1 MSDIQF
7 TRRAFIEGL
16 GLTTTGLFFGC
27 YASAAK
33 PTTEPAGRAGEKPKT
48 TSVKEENTSKG
59 LNPNVFVHLGTDGIF
74 TVVCHRSEMGQGIR
88 SSLPVL
94 LADEFG
100 ADMKK
105 VKIVQGDGDKAYG
118 DQNTDG
124 SNSVRSIYDDMR
136 RAAATA
142 RMMLI
147 EAAAEKMKVP
157 ADSLKAEDHFV
168 THRATGRRV
177 AFADLAVAAG
187 AMKIPQPNEVKFRP
201 DKELRRVGKKL
212 PLIDGPAY
220 VTGKAEF
227 GADIRLPN
235 MLIALIARPPVVGGK
250 TKKYDKKAALAI
262 AGVKHVIELPTP
274 KAPYGFQPA
283 GGVAVVAEN
292 TWAAMKGRE
301 ALAITWDH
309 GSNVSY
315 STPTY
320 RESLFKSVRAPG
332 TVLRKVGD
340 VEKALSDAASKVEA
354 EYYVPHL
361 PHVAMEPPVAI
372 ARYDREQK
380 TCEVWAPTQNPQAA
394 QTEVARALGV
404 AEKNVTV
411 HVTFLGGGF
420 GRKSKADFCSE
431 AALLAK
437 EVGAPVRVQWT
448 RPDDIHNDYV
458 NTVSAQR
465 LTAGLDKD
473 GKVTAWHLR
482 IAFPPIASTFA
493 LGANEP
499 GEGDLQQGVL
509 DLALDIPNIQA
520 EACKAEAHVRI
531 GWLRSVY
538 NIFHAFATNS
548 FIDEIAH
555 ARGKDSLENML
566 EIYGPPRQLSLEQL
580 GVKKLANYG
589 ASLERHPVDAARLR
603 GVLEQV
609 AAMAKWKQRAKKK
622 GAQANLGMGIAA
634 HRSFNSYTAV
644 VAAVSKSKSG
654 EISVDEVW
662 IAVDA
667 GLTINPDRVRAQME
681 GSVING
687 MSYLLHGGITHKD
700 GAVEQ
705 NNFDGVGLVRMAA
718 APKKINVEI
727 MNTKNNP
734 GGIGEPGLPPVA
746 PAVANAIFSLTGK
759 RIREFGLA
767 NSGLT

>member
-1 MSDIQF
+1 MSEILF
-7 TRRAFIEGL
+7 TRRAFMEGL

-27 YASAAK
+27 YAKAAK
-33 PTTEPAGRAGEKPKT
+33 PTTEPAGIPGPKPKT
-48 TSVKEENTSKG
+48 TSVAEEQTSKG
-59 LNPNVFVHLGTDGIF
+59 LNPNVFVHLGPDGTF
-74 TVVCHRSEMGQGIR
+74 TVYCHRSEMGQGIR

-94 LADEFG
+94 IADEFG
-100 ADMKK
+100 ADMKR
-105 VKIVQGDGDKAYG
+105 VKIIQGDGDKAYG

-147 EAAAEKMKVP
+147 EAAAEKLKVP

-168 THRATGRRV
+168 THRATGRKIP
-177 AFADLAVAAG
+177 FGDLAIAAG
-187 AMKIPQPNEVKFRP
+187 TMKIPQPNEVKFRP

-212 PLIDGPAY
+212 PLLDGPAY

-250 TKKYDKKAALAI
+250 VKKHNKKAALAV
-262 AGVKHVIELPTP
+262 AGVKHVIEIAAP

-283 GGVAVVAEN
+283 GGIAVVAEN
-292 TWAAMKGRE
+292 TWAAMKGRD
-301 ALAITWDH
+301 ALEITWDH
-309 GSNVSY
+309 GANASY
-315 STPTY
+315 SSPAF
-320 RESLFKSVRAPG
+320 RETLFKSVRAPG
-332 TVLRKVGD
+332 TILRKVGD
-340 VEKALSDAASKVEA
+340 VDKALEQATKKVEA

-372 ARYDREQK
+372 ARYDKEAK
-380 TCEVWAPTQNPQAA
+380 TCEVWTPTQNPQAA
-394 QTEVARALGV
+394 QTEVARALGI

-420 GRKSKADFCSE
+420 GRKSKADYCSE

-437 EVGAPVRVQWT
+437 ETGVPVRVQWT
-448 RPDDIHNDYV
+448 RADDIHNDYL
-458 NTVSAQR
+458 NTVSAQK
-465 LTAGLDKD
+465 LTAALDKD

-482 IAFPPIASTFA
+482 TAFPPIASTFA
-493 LGANEP
+493 AGANEP

-509 DLALDIPNIQA
+509 DLALDIPNVQA
-520 EACKAEAHVRI
+520 EACKADAHVRI

-538 NIFHAFATNS
+538 NIFHSFATNS

-555 ARGKDSLENML
+555 ARGKDPLENML
-566 EIYGPPRQLSLEQL
+566 EIYGPARQLTLEQL

-589 ASLERHPVDAARLR
+589 ASLERHPVDAGRLR
-603 GVLEQV
+603 GVLEKV
-609 AAMAKWKQRAKKK
+609 AATSKWKQKTKKK
-622 GAQANLGMGIAA
+622 SSKTQQSLGIAA

-644 VAAVSKSKSG
+644 VAAVSKDKEG
-654 EISVDEVW
+654 AVNVDEVW
-662 IAVDA
+662 IAIDA
-667 GLTINPDRVRAQME
+667 GITLNPDRVRAQME

-687 MSYLLHGGITHKD
+687 MSYLFHGGVTHKD

-727 MNTKNNP
+727 LDTRKNP
-734 GGIGEPGLPPVA
+734 GGVGEPGLPPVA
-746 PAVANAIFSLTGK
+746 PAVANAIFALTGK
-759 RIREFGLA
+759 RIREFGLG
-767 NSGLT
+767 NSGLA